1 MSLFEINKFLAVI
14 IVALVVIFAIDK
26 IGDYLVN
33 PTIPEEQAYKIDIPE
48 DSTLSSQSQDLQ
60 SSKISI
66 EPVSLIL
73 SSASMEKGKKLS
85 SKCASCHNF
94 NKGEPHKIGP
104 NLFEIVGK
112 PIGKKNDYA
121 YSKAMSSFG
130 NEWTY
135 ENLASFLYKPK
146 DYIEGTKMNF
156 AGLKNVEDRANIILW
171 MRSNSDDPLP
181 LP

>member
-1 MSLFEINKFLAVI
+1 MSLFEINKFLAVV
-14 IVALVVIFAIDK
+14 IVALVIIFAIDK
-26 IGDYLVN
+26 IGDYLIN

-48 DSTLSSQSQDLQ
+48 TSDLSSQSEDLQ
-60 SSKISI
+60 ENKISI
-66 EPVSLIL
+66 EPISLL
-73 SSASMEKGKKLS
+73 LASASMEKGKKLS
-85 SKCASCHNF
+85 SKCSSCHNF

-112 PIGKKNDYA
+112 PIGKTNDYA

-130 NEWTY
+130 NKWTY

-146 DYIEGTKMNF
+146 NYIKGTKMNF
-156 AGLKNVEDRANIILW
+156 AGFKSVEDRADIVLW
-171 MRSNSDDPLP
+171 LRSNSENPLP

>member
-1 MSLFEINKFLAVI
+1 MSLFEINKFLAVV

-48 DSTLSSQSQDLQ
+48 ATDLSSESQKLQ
-60 SSKISI
+60 DTQIGLD
-66 EPVSLIL
+66 PVSLL
-73 SSASMEKGKKLS
+73 LAGASMEQGKKIA

-112 PIGKKNDYA
+112 PIGKTNDYA

-130 NEWTY
+130 NKWNY
-135 ENLASFLYKPK
+135 ENLSSFLYKPK
-146 DYIEGTKMNF
+146 NYINGTKMNF

-171 MRSNSDDPLP
+171 MRSNSENPLP

>member
-1 MSLFEINKFLAVI
+1 MSLFEINKFLAVV

-33 PTIPEEQAYKIDIPE
+33 PIIPEEQAYKIDIPE
-48 DSTLSSQSQDLQ
+48 ASDLSSQSQNLQ
-60 SSKISI
+60 DSQISI
-66 EPVSLIL
+66 EPVSLL
-73 SSASMEKGKKLS
+73 LVGASMERGKKLS

-112 PIGKKNDYA
+112 PIGKTDDFA
-121 YSKAMSSFG
+121 YSKAMSIFG
-130 NEWTY
+130 NKWTY

-146 DYIEGTKMNF
+146 DYIKGTKMNF

-171 MRSNSDDPLP
+171 MRSNSESPLP